1 MTLKVLALWPG
12 SDQDNKCNK
21 GEAGEYEGGMKE
33 QSNIEPTLGGTLI
46 EVVNLERFS
55 HPTHPVREQEGRNE
69 GFSWGSRW
77 IR

>member
-21 GEAGEYEGGMKE
+21 GEAGEYDGGMKG
-33 QSNIEPTLGGTLI
+33 QSNIGPTLGGNLI
-46 EVVNLERFS
+46 EAVNLERFS
-55 HPTHPVREQEGRNE
+55 PPTHPVREQEGRNE
-69 GFSWGSRW
+69 GTSRGARW